1 MKREELVTNL
11 KNSININIP
20 IFLWRVASLE
30 YDELPIIIIRDSD
43 DKIEEV
49 ASGSIEHNLK
59 IEIELLMSDNT
70 LTSSKVRKTL
80 NSILQEI
87 KKSEDILG
95 DYLYLDSVDLDL
107 EQQERIVGRG
117 MIELIIKYHTSKW
130 EI

>member
-20 IFLWRVASLE
+20 VFLWRVAKPE

-117 MIELIIKYHTSKW
+117 MIELTIKYHTSKW